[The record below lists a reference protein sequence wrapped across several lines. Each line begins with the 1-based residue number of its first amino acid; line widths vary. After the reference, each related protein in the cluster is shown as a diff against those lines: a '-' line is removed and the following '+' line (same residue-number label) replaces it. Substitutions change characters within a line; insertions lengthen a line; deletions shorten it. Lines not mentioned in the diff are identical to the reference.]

1 MVAKIVQITDKLFI
15 SDYITEENFAEI
27 KQLGITA
34 IVNLSL
40 KEDYY
45 PPAEIRYLH
54 VGFPDGAY
62 IPHNK
67 LKEIF
72 EFIRRE
78 KKRGKV
84 LVHCLAGVSRSAGVL
99 IGQLMIENQNWSWN
113 DAFNFIR
120 DKKWIMPAHR
130 IKESIIDF
138 ITDKRR
144 NNYD

>member
-15 SDYITEENFAEI
+15 SDYITEELFAELEH
-27 KQLGITA
+27 LGITA

-40 KEDYY
+40 KDDYY
-45 PPAEIRYLH
+45 PPSKIRFLH

-67 LKEIF
+67 LKEIY
-72 EFIRRE
+72 EFIRKE

-99 IGQLMIENQNWSWN
+99 IGQLMIDNPNWSWN
-113 DAFNFIR
+113 EAFNFVR

-130 IKESIIDF
+130 IKESILDF
-138 ITDKRR
+138 ITDKRKI
-144 NNYD
+144 ND